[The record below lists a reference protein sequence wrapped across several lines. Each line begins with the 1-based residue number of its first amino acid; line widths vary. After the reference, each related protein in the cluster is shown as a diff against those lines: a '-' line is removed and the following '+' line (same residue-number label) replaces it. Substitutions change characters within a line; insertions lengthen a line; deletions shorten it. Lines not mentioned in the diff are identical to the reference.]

1 MSEILKLLSE
11 PMDRPEESESGFNIL
26 DCMEAHTA
34 SFSRLKSYNL
44 DENYEKASWL
54 LDSQQKVTGGGWVRW
69 VRGR

>member
-44 DENYEKASWL
+44 DENYENRIKRQAGYWT
-54 LDSQQKVTGGGWVRW
+54 DSRK
-69 VRGR
+69 